1 MRLRRRAG
9 CSRAARRHQKKS
21 QARVRAWLLFPV
33 DLLVA
38 AARFLR
44 MIPDNVDVSP
54 PMSLLLLLG
63 LFAFVVLAVYLGYLG
78 YKGVQKKNETGS
90 R

>member
-1 MRLRRRAG
+1 
-9 CSRAARRHQKKS
+9 
-21 QARVRAWLLFPV
+21 
-33 DLLVA
+33 
-38 AARFLR
+38 